1 VPLLIRV
8 PNHAAGVC
16 DSLVSSLDIG
26 PTLLAQA
33 NVPGFYG
40 MQGVDASA
48 LLDKPETKVR
58 SEILIEEDQLND
70 LLGVGQALR
79 MRTLITADTRLTV
92 YQGYQGV
99 ELFDL
104 DSDPDEINNRVEDTL
119 LRSRMMERLTYAQM
133 SNTDIS
139 PKPSAFA

>member
-1 VPLLIRV
+1 
-8 PNHAAGVC
+8 
-16 DSLVSSLDIG
+16 
-26 PTLLAQA
+26 
-33 NVPGFYG
+33 
-40 MQGVDASA
+40 
-48 LLDKPETKVR
+48 
-58 SEILIEEDQLND
+58 
-70 LLGVGQALR
+70 

-92 YQGYQGV
+92 YQGYPGV

-104 DSDPDEINNRVEDTL
+104 GRDPDEINNRVEDTL